1 MVVVG
6 AAKVG
11 VVVVY
16 HLQFINASQLCIT
29 CSGNLCITRSEIKE
43 VHKYAAS
50 VKSACGIKLLVQSHK
65 TTIFWKFINASQH
78 VVET

>member
-6 AAKVG
+6 AVKVG

-50 VKSACGIKLLVQSHK
+50 VKSACGIKLLVQRHK
-65 TTIFWKFINASQH
+65 TTIFWELANFLFAAP
-78 VVET
+78 